1 MFVEV
6 DQETGLPVSEDT
18 SLCVHGVAEMEAK
31 GFQIIET
38 RRGILCTEVHYNGPF
53 HLEFANTK
61 ITADAIDSDYMG
73 VKSTHRVVLSGGLPG
88 GGKVAFRVV
97 SD

>member
-6 DQETGLPVSEDT
+6 DQESGLPAKEDN
-18 SLCVHGVAEMEAK
+18 SLCVHCIAEMKAR

-38 RRGILCTEVHYNGPF
+38 ARGILCTEVHYNGPF
-53 HLEFANTK
+53 HLEFPDGTIPAT
-61 ITADAIDSDYMG
+61 AIDSDYAG

-88 GGKVAFRVV
+88 DKVAFRAII
-97 SD
+97 D